1 MASKFSCIP
10 FVVGLNER
18 KIYHSLFLK
27 KISESKK
34 EKNTASEIKGGFD
47 GDGALENDISL

>member
-1 MASKFSCIP
+1 MNARYITHYS
-10 FVVGLNER
+10 
-18 KIYHSLFLK
+18 LK

-34 EKNTASEIKGGFD
+34 EKNTASEIKGRFD